1 MRKRGWKLALL
12 AGAMSAAIL
21 SGCSASSGSAA
32 TAAQTEAQ
40 TTEAETTEAET
51 AAETEES
58 AEAGTEESAEAQGD
72 ENAAS
77 SEDGP
82 LVIADQGIFSSGGIT
97 VTSEGTFNPKD
108 HWEETGAGQTAHV
121 DHANVL
127 YQIPE
132 NETELPMVFL
142 HGYGQ
147 SRMGWM
153 TTPDG
158 REGWSDMF
166 LRKGHS
172 VFLIDEPRRGEAGA
186 TSVSG
191 DISTKTL
198 DQRWYTQ
205 FRIGR
210 WENGKSVP
218 NEGSQFPNDDA
229 SVDQFFR
236 QMTPDTG
243 MTSDMGSDFDGDMVA
258 QAVAAAIDDVY
269 EMTGKD
275 SILVTHSQGG
285 RAGWLTVQYT
295 DHVAAI
301 VAIEPGGAPEVDSE
315 DYQAVVDAG
324 IPVVMYFGDYI
335 DNGDPAIQATAAWQG
350 MRQTCYDFADAYT
363 AAGLT
368 AEVIDLPKEGITG
381 NDHFIFQDL
390 NNDVVADHVE
400 NWLQEHV
407 EAE

>member
-1 MRKRGWKLALL
+1 MKYRYRMIAFTV
-12 AGAMSAAIL
+12 AGAMTLSALTACSSNSTPEPEQQNQAIVE
-21 SGCSASSGSAA
+21 S
-32 TAAQTEAQ
+32 TENNSDVLMI
-40 TTEAETTEAET
+40 AE
-51 AAETEES
+51 
-58 AEAGTEESAEAQGD
+58 QGM
-72 ENAAS
+72 
-77 SEDGP
+77 
-82 LVIADQGIFSSGGIT
+82 FSSGGKVI
-97 VTSEGTFNPKD
+97 TSEGTFDPEN

-132 NETELPMVFL
+132 NETGLPMIFL

-166 LRKGHS
+166 LKMGHS
-172 VFLIDEPRRGEAGA
+172 VFLIDEPRRGEAGS

-198 DQRWYTQ
+198 EQRWYTQ

-210 WENGKSVP
+210 WENGASVA
-218 NEGSQFPNDDA
+218 NEGSQFPNDEE
-229 SVDQFFR
+229 SVNQFFR

-243 MTSDMGSDFDGDMVA
+243 MTSDMGADFDGEMVA
-258 QAVAAAIDDVY
+258 EAVAAAIDDVY
-269 EMTGKD
+269 EKTGKN
-275 SILVTHSQGG
+275 SVLVTHSQGG
-285 RAGWLTVQYT
+285 GAGWLVPKYT

-301 VAIEPGGAPEVDSE
+301 VAVEPGGAPAADTEEYRVMLE
-315 DYQAVVDAG
+315 KK
-324 IPVVMYFGDYI
+324 IPVTMYFGDYI

-350 MRQTCYDFADAYT
+350 MRQTCYDFTESYN
-363 AAGLT
+363 AAGGNST
-368 AEVIDLPKEGITG
+368 VIDLPKEGITG

-390 NNDVVADHVE
+390 NNDVVAEHIE
-400 NWLQEHV
+400 NWIQTNV
-407 EAE
+407 Q

>member
-1 MRKRGWKLALL
+1 MF
-12 AGAMSAAIL
+12 SA
-21 SGCSASSGSAA
+21 
-32 TAAQTEAQ
+32 
-40 TTEAETTEAET
+40 
-51 AAETEES
+51 
-58 AEAGTEESAEAQGD
+58 
-72 ENAAS
+72 
-77 SEDGP
+77 
-82 LVIADQGIFSSGGIT
+82 GGIT
-97 VTSEGTFNPKD
+97 VTSEGTFDPEN

-121 DHANVL
+121 DHANVF

-132 NETELPMVFL
+132 NETGLPMVFL

-166 LRKGHS
+166 LKKGHG

-210 WENGKSVP
+210 WEDGKSVA
-218 NEGSQFPNDDA
+218 NEGSQFPNDDV

-243 MTSDMGSDFDGDMVA
+243 MTSDMGADFDGEMVA
-258 QAVAAAIDDVY
+258 QAVAAAIDEVY

-275 SILVTHSQGG
+275 SVLVTHSQGG
-285 RAGWLTVQYT
+285 RAGWLVPKYT
-295 DHVAAI
+295 AHVASI
-301 VAIEPGGAPEVDSE
+301 IAIEPGGGPEVDTE
-315 DYQAVVDAG
+315 EYQAITEQE
-324 IPVVMYFGDYI
+324 IPVAMYFGDYI
-335 DNGDPAIQATAAWQG
+335 DNGDPEIQATAAWQG
-350 MRQTCYDFADAYT
+350 MRQTCYDFAEAYT
-363 AAGLT
+363 ALNGT

-381 NDHFIFQDL
+381 NDHFLFQDL
-390 NNDVVADHVE
+390 NNDVIADHVE
-400 NWLQEHV
+400 NWIQENV
-407 EAE
+407 EG